1 MARPILSQ
9 TPPPAPVGKIAQVVM
24 GRGRV
29 ANLGLLAPCLC
40 FSIRNEQV
48 ALGESCFL
56 QFWLLRNA
64 ACWNGG
70 HALYKTIQK
79 EATAGLAKGHKTR

>member
-9 TPPPAPVGKIAQVVM
+9 TPPPAPVGKIAQMVM
-24 GRGRV
+24 GRGPV

-40 FSIRNEQV
+40 FRNEQV
-48 ALGESCFL
+48 ALGGI
-56 QFWLLRNA
+56 WLLRNA
-64 ACWNGG
+64 VCWNGG